1 MKRLK
6 ALKQVSDQV
15 VGFVSIKDV
24 LKDCYPIE
32 VHGLT
37 LDLEVNVTVIMRGS
51 GELEV
56 EFFDVVGDIVHIH
69 MDEFPENKWLR
80 LGWSG
85 NDNILTGIKSEIKAL
100 ISDIAVNLAKNTK
113 EESWQYYVLD

>member
-56 EFFDVVGDIVHIH
+56 EFFDVVGDIVYIH